1 MIDDLLLL
9 NAVAC
14 GVAIGAIAPRLAARD
29 KRSVSFTRELGLLL
43 VVGGVLWSVAR
54 DPRVPLG
61 LFGGLAAGAM
71 VFLIEFALHALERD
85 A

>member
-1 MIDDLLLL
+1 MTDDLLLL

-14 GVAIGAIAPRLAARD
+14 GVAIGVIAPLLAARH
-29 KRSVSFTRELGLLL
+29 KRCVSFARELGFLL
-43 VVGGVLWSVAR
+43 VVGGVLCWVDR